1 MAVHRCH
8 SRGAYS
14 GSHIVPQLPLEAN
27 HRRKQR
33 CQSLVDGETSPL
45 THRTMESVRSAF
57 HAQLATVMDSLLA
70 AAVCEIAK
78 IFEGSLCEQQAELV
92 QKTEEISVLRGK
104 LEKVE
109 RRQKVKGGGSEEGEM
124 PSGDREG
131 GLRQQTPMGSGLNVG
146 KDVSSQSDPVEGL
159 NQSLGG
165 LKEEV
170 TGQDG
175 ASVKHERAGS
185 RPTLGSVTVQAPEGG
200 LPAVDQRHIDTLSV
214 TQAKAKLSH
223 WDQVSRS
230 ADHRPLQDQD
240 SAPFLS
246 ISQSGRCSPRPDP
259 SLAQPGEWLPGLDA
273 ARGGVSG
280 LENLQADG
288 TSCSGPASSSTGTDA
303 SCFRPGFGSD
313 ETSNE
318 DDDSAFPFLDQ
329 EPENQNS
336 NQNSVQSQSVG
347 QRAARQLQTQAPSGE
362 SPWRPRDDRGGRG
375 PINHTR
381 RVTTFG
387 NRDPLRPQSNSQ
399 SLTLRHTNTL
409 SHPAAPGGG
418 NGRPYTCP
426 YCTKCFTY
434 PSHQRRHLLRHT
446 GVRLHPCQFCDKSFL
461 TPSELTVHTRTHT
474 GERPFGC
481 SQCGKRFAR
490 SGNLRAHQRD
500 VHMGKRPF
508 ACTECGK
515 RFAHRGNLRVH
526 NHRVHQGDPYYVDD
540 QQEPEMGPNPI

>member
-1 MAVHRCH
+1 MAVHRCQD
-8 SRGAYS
+8 RGVFS
-14 GSHIVPQLPLEAN
+14 GRCVVPQLSN
-27 HRRKQR
+27 HRRNQR
-33 CQSLVDGETSPL
+33 CQSVVDIKLS
-45 THRTMESVRSAF
+45 SVRRMMDSVRTAF

-78 IFEGSLCEQQAELV
+78 IFESSLCEQQAELA
-92 QKTEEISVLRGK
+92 QKTEEISILRGK

-109 RRQKVKGGGSEEGEM
+109 RRQKAKGAGSDSGEM
-124 PSGDREG
+124 PVGDREG
-131 GLRQQTPMGSGLNVG
+131 GIRQQTLAGS
-146 KDVSSQSDPVEGL
+146 DAVEDLRQNLSGM
-159 NQSLGG
+159 
-165 LKEEV
+165 KEES
-170 TGQDG
+170 TGQEG

-185 RPTLGSVTVQAPEGG
+185 QSDLGSATAQGPEGCLTAG
-200 LPAVDQRHIDTLSV
+200 DQMGPLSPSQ
-214 TQAKAKLSH
+214 TKAKLSH
-223 WDQVSRS
+223 WDQGSRS
-230 ADHRPLQDQD
+230 ADQAP
-240 SAPFLS
+240 SPFLS
-246 ISQSGRCSPRPDP
+246 ISQSGRCSPRTDP
-259 SLAQPGEWLPGLDA
+259 SLAQTGEWLPGLSTT
-273 ARGGVSG
+273 RSGVPVVG
-280 LENLQADG
+280 NLQADG
-288 TSCSGPASSSTGTDA
+288 NNCSGPGSSSAGTHTPG
-303 SCFRPGFGSD
+303 FRPGFGSD

-318 DDDSAFPFLDQ
+318 DEDSSFPFLDQ

-336 NQNSVQSQSVG
+336 TNSAQSHQVELREAQQDQS
-347 QRAARQLQTQAPSGE
+347 QAPSGN
-362 SPWRPRDDRGGRG
+362 SQWRPREDRTVRS

-381 RVTTFG
+381 RITTFG

-399 SLTLRHTNTL
+399 SLTLRNMNTI
-409 SHPAAPGGG
+409 SHPPASGGG

-481 SQCGKRFAR
+481 TQCGKRFAR

-526 NHRVHQGDPYYVDD
+526 NHRVHQGDPYYIED
-540 QQEPEMGPNPI
+540 QQEPDIGPNPI

>member
-1 MAVHRCH
+1 
-8 SRGAYS
+8 
-14 GSHIVPQLPLEAN
+14 
-27 HRRKQR
+27 
-33 CQSLVDGETSPL
+33 
-45 THRTMESVRSAF
+45 MESVRSAF

-78 IFEGSLCEQQAELV
+78 IFESSLCEQQAELA
-92 QKTEEISVLRGK
+92 QKTEEISVLRCK

-109 RRQKVKGGGSEEGEM
+109 RRQKAKGGGSEEGEV
-124 PSGDREG
+124 SAGDREG
-131 GLRQQTPMGSGLNVG
+131 SGRQQTLTGSGLNVG
-146 KDVSSQSDPVEGL
+146 KDASSHSDSVEGL
-159 NQSLGG
+159 AQSLSR

-175 ASVKHERAGS
+175 ASVKHESGGS
-185 RPTLGSVTVQAPEGG
+185 RPTLGSVTVQAPEGSLG
-200 LPAVDQRHIDTLSV
+200 AGDQRQIDALSA
-214 TQAKAKLSH
+214 TQAKTKLSH
-223 WDQVSRS
+223 WDQSSRN

-240 SAPFLS
+240 FLS

-259 SLAQPGEWLPGLDA
+259 NLAQPGEWLPGLHA
-273 ARGGVSG
+273 TRGGVSG
-280 LENLQADG
+280 LENLRADG
-288 TSCSGPASSSTGTDA
+288 TSCSAPASSNAGTDA
-303 SCFRPGFGSD
+303 PSFRPAFGSD

-318 DDDSAFPFLDQ
+318 DDDSSFPFLDQ

-336 NQNSVQSQSVG
+336 NQNSAQSQGVG
-347 QRAARQLQTQAPSGE
+347 QRGARQDQPQALSGE

-375 PINHTR
+375 PVNHTR
-381 RVTTFG
+381 RVATFG

-399 SLTLRHTNTL
+399 SLTVRHTNTL
-409 SHPAAPGGG
+409 SHPPAPGGG

-481 SQCGKRFAR
+481 AQCGKRFAR

-526 NHRVHQGDPYYVDD
+526 NHRVHQGDPYYMDD
-540 QQEPEMGPNPI
+540 QQEPDIGPNPI

>member
-1 MAVHRCH
+1 MAVHGCH
-8 SRGAYS
+8 GRGLFS
-14 GSHIVPQLPLEAN
+14 GSHIFPQLPVEAN
-27 HRRKQR
+27 RRRKQP
-33 CQSLVDGETSPL
+33 CQSVVDIKTISL
-45 THRTMESVRSAF
+45 TQRTMESVRSAF
-57 HAQLATVMDSLLA
+57 HTQLATVMDSLLA

-78 IFEGSLCEQQAELV
+78 IFESSLCEQQAELA
-92 QKTEEISVLRGK
+92 QKAEEISILRGK
-104 LEKVE
+104 LEKGE
-109 RRQKVKGGGSEEGEM
+109 RRQRAKGGGGEEGEM
-124 PSGDREG
+124 SSGDREG
-131 GLRQQTPMGSGLNVG
+131 GLRQQTLAGSGLNVG
-146 KDVSSQSDPVEGL
+146 KDGSSHSDPVEGVS
-159 NQSLGG
+159 QSLSG
-165 LKEEV
+165 LKKEV

-175 ASVKHERAGS
+175 ASVKHERVGS
-185 RPTLGSVTVQAPEGG
+185 RSALGSVTGPEGS
-200 LPAVDQRHIDTLSV
+200 LAAVDQRHIDTLSA

-223 WDQVSRS
+223 WDQGSRS
-230 ADHRPLQDQD
+230 ADIRPHQDQA
-240 SAPFLS
+240 STPFLS

-259 SLAQPGEWLPGLDA
+259 GLAQPGEWLPGLDTT
-273 ARGGVSG
+273 RGGVSG
-280 LENLQADG
+280 LENLQADS

-318 DDDSAFPFLDQ
+318 DDDSTFPFLDQ

-336 NQNSVQSQSVG
+336 NQNSGQGQGVG
-347 QRAARQLQTQAPSGE
+347 QRGARQVQPQAPSGE
-362 SPWRPRDDRGGRG
+362 SSWRPRDDRGGRG

-481 SQCGKRFAR
+481 AQCGKRFAR

-526 NHRVHQGDPYYVDD
+526 NHRVHQGDPYYMDD
-540 QQEPEMGPNPI
+540 QQEPDMGPNPV

>member
-1 MAVHRCH
+1 MAVHRCQN
-8 SRGAYS
+8 RGVYS
-14 GSHIVPQLPLEAN
+14 GSHIVPQLSVEAN
-27 HRRKQR
+27 HRIKQR
-33 CQSLVDGETSPL
+33 CQSAADIKTSL
-45 THRTMESVRSAF
+45 LKQRTMETVRSAF
-57 HAQLATVMDSLLA
+57 HSQLATVMDSLLA

-78 IFEGSLCEQQAELV
+78 IFESSLCEQQAELA
-92 QKTEEISVLRGK
+92 QKTEEISILRGK

-109 RRQKVKGGGSEEGEM
+109 RRQKAKGGGSEEGEM
-124 PSGDREG
+124 SAGDREG
-131 GLRQQTPMGSGLNVG
+131 SLRQQTLTGAGLNVG
-146 KDVSSQSDPVEGL
+146 KDTSSHSDAVEGL
-159 NQSLGG
+159 SQSLSG
-165 LKEEV
+165 LKE
-170 TGQDG
+170 
-175 ASVKHERAGS
+175 ERAGS
-185 RPTLGSVTVQAPEGG
+185 RPPLGSVAVQVPEGSLAAG
-200 LPAVDQRHIDTLSV
+200 DQRQIDTLS
-214 TQAKAKLSH
+214 TAQAKTKLSH
-223 WDQVSRS
+223 WDQGS
-230 ADHRPLQDQD
+230 ADHRSLQDQV
-240 SAPFLS
+240 STPFLS

-273 ARGGVSG
+273 TRGGVSG

-288 TSCSGPASSSTGTDA
+288 TNCSDPATSSTGTDTP
-303 SCFRPGFGSD
+303 CFRPGFGSD

-318 DDDSAFPFLDQ
+318 DDDSSFPFLDQ
-329 EPENQNS
+329 EPENHNS
-336 NQNSVQSQSVG
+336 NQNSVQG
-347 QRAARQLQTQAPSGE
+347 QDVVQRGARQVQPQAPSGE
-362 SPWRPRDDRGGRG
+362 STWRPRDDRGGRG

-381 RVTTFG
+381 RVTTYS

-409 SHPAAPGGG
+409 SHPPAPGGG

-481 SQCGKRFAR
+481 AQCGKRFAR

-526 NHRVHQGDPYYVDD
+526 NHRVHQGDPYYMDD
-540 QQEPEMGPNPI
+540 QQEPDIGPNPI

>member
-8 SRGAYS
+8 GRGVYS
-14 GSHIVPQLPLEAN
+14 GSHVVRLLPLEAN
-27 HRRKQR
+27 HRRKQ
-33 CQSLVDGETSPL
+33 QWQPAVVIKTASIKQ
-45 THRTMESVRSAF
+45 RTMESVRSAF

-78 IFEGSLCEQQAELV
+78 IFESSLCEQQAELA
-92 QKTEEISVLRGK
+92 QKTEELSILRCK

-109 RRQKVKGGGSEEGEM
+109 RKQKAKGGGSEEGEM
-124 PSGDREG
+124 SSGDREG
-131 GLRQQTPMGSGLNVG
+131 SLRQQTLTG
-146 KDVSSQSDPVEGL
+146 SDPVEGVS
-159 NQSLGG
+159 QSLGK

-170 TGQDG
+170 KGQDG
-175 ASVKHERAGS
+175 TSVKHERAGS
-185 RPTLGSVTVQAPEGG
+185 RPGLGSFTAQAPERSLAAG
-200 LPAVDQRHIDTLSV
+200 DEMQIDALTA
-214 TQAKAKLSH
+214 TQAKTKLSH
-223 WDQVSRS
+223 WDQSSRG
-230 ADHRPLQDQD
+230 ADHRALQDQA

-259 SLAQPGEWLPGLDA
+259 SLTQPGEWLPGLDTT
-273 ARGGVSG
+273 RGGVSS
-280 LENLQADG
+280 LENLQADS
-288 TSCSGPASSSTGTDA
+288 TSCTGAASSSSGTDA
-303 SCFRPGFGSD
+303 PCFRPGFGSD

-318 DDDSAFPFLDQ
+318 DDDNSFPFLDQ

-336 NQNSVQSQSVG
+336 NQNAERGAQQDQSQ
-347 QRAARQLQTQAPSGE
+347 APPGE
-362 SPWRPRDDRGGRG
+362 SLWRPRDERGGRASM
-375 PINHTR
+375 NNTR
-381 RVTTFG
+381 RVTNFG
-387 NRDPLRPQSNSQ
+387 NRDPLRPQSNTQ
-399 SLTLRHTNTL
+399 LLTLRHTNAL
-409 SHPAAPGGG
+409 SHNPASSGG

-446 GVRLHPCQFCDKSFL
+446 GVRLHPCQFCEKSFL

-481 SQCGKRFAR
+481 AQCGKRFAR

-526 NHRVHQGDPYYVDD
+526 NHRVHQGDPYYMDN
-540 QQEPEMGPNPI
+540 QQEPDIVPNPI

>member
-1 MAVHRCH
+1 M
-8 SRGAYS
+8 
-14 GSHIVPQLPLEAN
+14 
-27 HRRKQR
+27 
-33 CQSLVDGETSPL
+33 
-45 THRTMESVRSAF
+45 RSAF

-78 IFEGSLCEQQAELV
+78 IFESSLCEQQAELA
-92 QKTEEISVLRGK
+92 QKGQELSTLRGK
-104 LEKVE
+104 LEKAE
-109 RRQKVKGGGSEEGEM
+109 RRLKGKGGGGGDGGEEEEGET
-124 PSGDREG
+124 SAGEG
-131 GLRQQTPMGSGLNVG
+131 ESCRRQQAGTAAGPSAT
-146 KDVSSQSDPVEGL
+146 KDLSCQADPVDGL
-159 NQSLGG
+159 TQSLRR
-165 LKEEV
+165 LKEE
-170 TGQDG
+170 TTSHDG
-175 ASVKHERAGS
+175 TTVKHERAGS
-185 RPTLGSVTVQAPEGG
+185 RPTPGPMAVQTTEGSLAAGEQGQ
-200 LPAVDQRHIDTLSV
+200 VDPLSA

-223 WDQVSRS
+223 WDQGSRS
-230 ADHRPLQDQD
+230 ADHRRLQEQA

-259 SLAQPGEWLPGLDA
+259 SLAQPGEWLPGLDTS
-273 ARGGVSG
+273 RGGVSG
-280 LENLQADG
+280 LENLQAEG
-288 TSCSGPASSSTGTDA
+288 TSCAGPASSSTGADPP
-303 SCFRPGFGSD
+303 CFRPGFGSD

-318 DDDSAFPFLDQ
+318 EDDSSFPFLDQ

-336 NQNSVQSQSVG
+336 NQNPGQGPVAG
-347 QRAARQLQTQAPSGE
+347 QRENHQDPSQAQPGA
-362 SPWRPRDDRGGRG
+362 SPWRARDDRGGRG
-375 PINHTR
+375 PIPQTR
-381 RVTTFG
+381 RTGSFA
-387 NRDPLRPQSNSQ
+387 NRDPLRPQSNTQ
-399 SLTLRHTNTL
+399 PHPLRHTHAL
-409 SHPAAPGGG
+409 GHPPAPGGG

-481 SQCGKRFAR
+481 AQCGKRFAR

-526 NHRVHQGDPYYVDD
+526 NHRVHQGDPYYMED
-540 QQEPEMGPNPI
+540 QPEPDMGPNPI

>member
-1 MAVHRCH
+1 M
-8 SRGAYS
+8 
-14 GSHIVPQLPLEAN
+14 
-27 HRRKQR
+27 
-33 CQSLVDGETSPL
+33 
-45 THRTMESVRSAF
+45 
-57 HAQLATVMDSLLA
+57 
-70 AAVCEIAK
+70 
-78 IFEGSLCEQQAELV
+78 
-92 QKTEEISVLRGK
+92 
-104 LEKVE
+104 
-109 RRQKVKGGGSEEGEM
+109 
-124 PSGDREG
+124 
-131 GLRQQTPMGSGLNVG
+131 
-146 KDVSSQSDPVEGL
+146 
-159 NQSLGG
+159 
-165 LKEEV
+165 
-170 TGQDG
+170 
-175 ASVKHERAGS
+175 
-185 RPTLGSVTVQAPEGG
+185 
-200 LPAVDQRHIDTLSV
+200 
-214 TQAKAKLSH
+214 
-223 WDQVSRS
+223 
-230 ADHRPLQDQD
+230 
-240 SAPFLS
+240 
-246 ISQSGRCSPRPDP
+246 
-259 SLAQPGEWLPGLDA
+259 
-273 ARGGVSG
+273 
-280 LENLQADG
+280 ENLQADG

-318 DDDSAFPFLDQ
+318 DDDNTFPFLDQ
-329 EPENQNS
+329 EPENHNS
-336 NQNSVQSQSVG
+336 NQNSGPSQGVG
-347 QRAARQLQTQAPSGE
+347 QRGARQVQPQAPSGE
-362 SPWRPRDDRGGRG
+362 SSWRPRDDRGGRG
-375 PINHTR
+375 SINHAR

-481 SQCGKRFAR
+481 AQCGKRFAR

-526 NHRVHQGDPYYVDD
+526 NHRVHQGDPYYMDD
-540 QQEPEMGPNPI
+540 QQEPDMGPNPV

>member
-1 MAVHRCH
+1 MAVPRCPG
-8 SRGAYS
+8 RGENS
-14 GSHIVPQLPLEAN
+14 GNVSHVIPRLQLDADR
-27 HRRKQR
+27 RRKPR
-33 CQSLVDGETSPL
+33 CQSAVPSERSLLKP
-45 THRTMESVRSAF
+45 RTMESVRSAF

-78 IFEGSLCEQQAELV
+78 IFESSLCEHQAELAHR
-92 QKTEEISVLRGK
+92 KEEISALRGK

-109 RRQKVKGGGSEEGEM
+109 RRQKSKSAGSEEAGT
-124 PSGDREG
+124 PTGDREG
-131 GLRQQTPMGSGLNVG
+131 SLKPQTLTGQSLG
-146 KDVSSQSDPVEGL
+146 KDVSSHSDPSQL
-159 NQSLGG
+159 SQSLGR

-170 TGQDG
+170 TGQDV
-175 ASVKHERAGS
+175 ASVKHEHAGS
-185 RPTLGSVTVQAPEGG
+185 RPVLGSVAVQATEGSHVTG
-200 LPAVDQRHIDTLSV
+200 DQREIDA
-214 TQAKAKLSH
+214 TQTKAKLSQ
-223 WDQVSRS
+223 WDQGSSS
-230 ADHRPLQDQD
+230 ADHRPPQDQA
-240 SAPFLS
+240 STAFLS
-246 ISQSGRCSPRPDP
+246 ISQSGRCSPRTDP
-259 SLAQPGEWLPGLDA
+259 RLPHTGEWLSGLDA
-273 ARGGVSG
+273 TRGGVSS
-280 LENLQADG
+280 LESLQADS
-288 TSCSGPASSSTGTDA
+288 TSSSGPANRSTCTDA
-303 SCFRPGFGSD
+303 PCFRPSFGSD

-318 DDDSAFPFLDQ
+318 DDDSCFPFLDQ
-329 EPENQNS
+329 EPENQNAS
-336 NQNSVQSQSVG
+336 QNSEQGHSVE
-347 QRAARQLQTQAPSGE
+347 QRMAQPDHSQAPSGE
-362 SPWRPRDDRGGRG
+362 STWRPRDDRGGRG

-381 RVTTFG
+381 QVTAFG
-387 NRDPLRPQSNSQ
+387 RDPLRPQSNSQ
-399 SLTLRHTNTL
+399 SLTLRHTNTVGL
-409 SHPAAPGGG
+409 PPAPAG

-526 NHRVHQGDPYYVDD
+526 NHRVHQGDPYYIDD
-540 QQEPEMGPNPI
+540 HQEPDIGPNPI

>member
-1 MAVHRCH
+1 M
-8 SRGAYS
+8 
-14 GSHIVPQLPLEAN
+14 EA
-27 HRRKQR
+27 
-33 CQSLVDGETSPL
+33 
-45 THRTMESVRSAF
+45 VRSAF

-78 IFEGSLCEQQAELV
+78 IFEGSLCEQQAELA
-92 QKTEEISVLRGK
+92 QKTEEISVLRSK
-104 LEKVE
+104 LEKAE
-109 RRQKVKGGGSEEGEM
+109 RRPKAKGGVGEEGEM
-124 PSGDREG
+124 SPEDREG
-131 GLRQQTPMGSGLNVG
+131 SLRQQTLTGSGLNVG
-146 KDVSSQSDPVEGL
+146 KDVPAHSDPAEEL
-159 NQSLGG
+159 SQSLGG

-170 TGQDG
+170 TGQEG
-175 ASVKHERAGS
+175 ASIKHERAGS
-185 RPTLGSVTVQAPEGG
+185 RPTLGSVAVQTSEGS
-200 LPAVDQRHIDTLSV
+200 LAAVDQRQIDNLSA
-214 TQAKAKLSH
+214 TQAKAKLLH
-223 WDQVSRS
+223 WDQGSRS
-230 ADHRPLQDQD
+230 ADHRPLQDQA
-240 SAPFLS
+240 SSPFLS

-259 SLAQPGEWLPGLDA
+259 SLAQPGEWLPGLDTT
-273 ARGGVSG
+273 RGGASS
-280 LENLQADG
+280 LENLRADG
-288 TSCSGPASSSTGTDA
+288 TSCSGPASSSAGTDA
-303 SCFRPGFGSD
+303 ACFRPGFGSD

-318 DDDSAFPFLDQ
+318 DDDSSFPFLDQ

-336 NQNSVQSQSVG
+336 NQNSVQG
-347 QRAARQLQTQAPSGE
+347 QAAAQRGARQVQPQALSGE
-362 SPWRPRDDRGGRG
+362 SPWRPRDDRSGRG

-481 SQCGKRFAR
+481 AQCGKRFAR

-526 NHRVHQGDPYYVDD
+526 NHRVHQGDPYYMDD
-540 QQEPEMGPNPI
+540 QQEPDMGPNPI

>member
-1 MAVHRCH
+1 MAVHRCL
-8 SRGAYS
+8 SRGEYS
-14 GSHIVPQLPLEAN
+14 RSHIVPQLPLETN
-27 HRRKQR
+27 HRRTQR
-33 CQSLVDGETSPL
+33 CQSIVEIKTSSL
-45 THRTMESVRSAF
+45 KQRTMESVRSAF

-78 IFEGSLCEQQAELV
+78 IFESSLCEQQAELA
-92 QKTEEISVLRGK
+92 QKTEEISILRGK

-109 RRQKVKGGGSEEGEM
+109 RRQKAKSGGSEEGEM
-124 PSGDREG
+124 SSGDREG
-131 GLRQQTPMGSGLNVG
+131 QRQQTVTGSGPNVG
-146 KDVSSQSDPVEGL
+146 KDVSSHSDPVEGL
-159 NQSLGG
+159 SQGLSG

-175 ASVKHERAGS
+175 AVKHERAGS
-185 RPTLGSVTVQAPEGG
+185 RPILGSVAVQVSEGS
-200 LPAVDQRHIDTLSV
+200 LAAVNQRQIDTLSA

-223 WDQVSRS
+223 WDQGSRS
-230 ADHRPLQDQD
+230 ADHRPLQDQ
-240 SAPFLS
+240 ATTPFLS

-259 SLAQPGEWLPGLDA
+259 SLAQPGEWLPGLDTT
-273 ARGGVSG
+273 RSGVSS

-318 DDDSAFPFLDQ
+318 DDDSSFPFLDQ
-329 EPENQNS
+329 EPENQNTI
-336 NQNSVQSQSVG
+336 QNSVQGQAVG
-347 QRAARQLQTQAPSGE
+347 QRGARQVQPQAPSGE
-362 SPWRPRDDRGGRG
+362 SQWRPRDDRGGRG

-481 SQCGKRFAR
+481 AQCGKRFAR

-526 NHRVHQGDPYYVDD
+526 NHRVHQGDPYYMDD
-540 QQEPEMGPNPI
+540 QQEPDLGPNPV

>member
-1 MAVHRCH
+1 MAAYRCKG
-8 SRGAYS
+8 RGVDS
-14 GSHIVPQLPLEAN
+14 GHVGILASQLSPEDNSTLFKTLSP
-27 HRRKQR
+27 KQK
-33 CQSLVDGETSPL
+33 
-45 THRTMESVRSAF
+45 TMESARSAF
-57 HAQLATVMDSLLA
+57 HAQLAAVMDSLLA

-78 IFEGSLCEQQAELV
+78 IFEGSLCEQQAELT
-92 QKTEEISVLRGK
+92 QRTEEIFVLRSK
-104 LEKVE
+104 LE
-109 RRQKVKGGGSEEGEM
+109 RRQRSKGGGSEEGEM
-124 PSGDREG
+124 SSGDREG
-131 GLRQQTPMGSGLNVG
+131 GLRQQTLAGSGLNGG
-146 KDVSSQSDPVEGL
+146 KDLSSHSNPVEGL
-159 NQSLGG
+159 SSQSLSG

-170 TGQDG
+170 TGHRG
-175 ASVKHERAGS
+175 ASVKHERARS
-185 RPTLGSVTVQAPEGG
+185 RPSLGSVAVQVPDRS
-200 LPAVDQRHIDTLSV
+200 AVARDQRQIAG
-214 TQAKAKLSH
+214 TQAKVKLSH
-223 WDQVSRS
+223 WDQDG
-230 ADHRPLQDQD
+230 ADHRSLQDQA
-240 SAPFLS
+240 STPFLS

-259 SLAQPGEWLPGLDA
+259 SLAQPGEWLPGLNA
-273 ARGGVSG
+273 TQGGVSG
-280 LENLQADG
+280 LENLQTDG
-288 TSCSGPASSSTGTDA
+288 TSCSGPASSSTGTDTP
-303 SCFRPGFGSD
+303 CFRPGFVSD

-318 DDDSAFPFLDQ
+318 DDDSSFPFLDQ
-329 EPENQNS
+329 EPENHNS
-336 NQNSVQSQSVG
+336 NQNSG
-347 QRAARQLQTQAPSGE
+347 QGGEQRGARQVQPQAPSGE

-381 RVTTFG
+381 RLTTFS

-399 SLTLRHTNTL
+399 LLTLRHTNTL
-409 SHPAAPGGG
+409 SHPPAAGGG

-481 SQCGKRFAR
+481 AQCGKRFAR

-526 NHRVHQGDPYYVDD
+526 NHRVHQGDPYYMDE
-540 QQEPEMGPNPI
+540 QQEPDIGPNPI